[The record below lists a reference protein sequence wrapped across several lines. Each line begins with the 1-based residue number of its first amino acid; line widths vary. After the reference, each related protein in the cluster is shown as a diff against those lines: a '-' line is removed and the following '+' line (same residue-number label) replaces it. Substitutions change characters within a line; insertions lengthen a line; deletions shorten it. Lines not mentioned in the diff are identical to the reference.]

1 MVSMANHLLQV
12 EKAWLLSQIGALYT
26 CCYKLALLIQQSYV
40 FFKVLSPTAM
50 MMSWTKYVSV
60 NFRYGAHTITEPYY
74 SIAKMEFLLLVT
86 FTGVCENAEGTTSRF
101 ARREN
106 KRRITSSRYS
116 LCESVHP

>member
-1 MVSMANHLLQV
+1 MANHLFQV

-26 CCYKLALLIQQSYV
+26 CHYIHALLIQFQA
-40 FFKVLSPTAM
+40 LSLTAM

-106 KRRITSSRYS
+106 KRRVTSSRYS